1 MGMGTSRL
9 WRPFHDNIQN
19 VKLARLAHKGPY
31 SSIPT
36 GALNYANAC
45 SDRIPNRVPYGVFTD
60 RIPNRVPYGVSNDRI
75 PNRVP
80 YGFPNRVPYGVSNDR
95 IPNRVTYGV
104 SNDRIPNRVSN
115 GFPNTRNR
123 LPNQS

>member
-80 YGFPNRVPYGVSNDR
+80 YG
-95 IPNRVTYGV
+95 V